1 MSSFYRLMIAV
12 SLWQLKSVMLLN
24 CFAQLM
30 EFTVLAKARFR
41 RSVPEQVVGVTFLD
55 TLREM
60 FQNLQ
65 RTNGYNFW

>member
-24 CFAQLM
+24 WFAELM
-30 EFTVLAKARFR
+30 EFTVLTKARFR
-41 RSVPEQVVGVTFLD
+41 CCLPEQVVGVTFLD